1 MNIEEIYAYCM
12 SLPRA
17 QETFPFDQTTLVF
30 KVGGKM
36 FALLSLERP
45 DIIMVKCDPERA
57 IDLRE
62 RYADINP
69 AWHLNKKHWNQMDFT
84 GHLPQRLIE
93 ELILHSYQLVVEKLP
108 RKTREALNL

>member
-1 MNIEEIYAYCM
+1 MNIEEIYTYCL
-12 SLPRA
+12 SLPQA

-62 RYADINP
+62 RHTDINP

-84 GHLPQRLIE
+84 RHLPQQLIE
-93 ELILHSYQLVVEKLP
+93 ELILHSYQLVVAKLP